1 MNKDKVLNLLGLCK
15 KAKLLVSGEMFSL
28 EKIKSKQAKL
38 VFLASDAGVNT
49 RKTVTDKCAFY
60 EVKVITDF
68 SSDEISRS
76 IGKNNRMVVTVL
88 DRGFAERMQML

>member
-49 RKTVTDKCAFY
+49 RKRVTDKCAFY

>member
-49 RKTVTDKCAFY
+49 RKRVTDKCAFY

-76 IGKNNRMVVTVL
+76 IGKNNRMVVAVL